1 MFVMVE
7 KGPGAFSL
15 RFVCN
20 EDVLTDLRAQGALD
34 TFLTDVDELY
44 VEFRKRM
51 RNALRSLTSPRSVRE
66 VRRRCT
72 AYDSA
77 RTNMPSPDLAKF

>member
-1 MFVMVE
+1 MKRGKEVRDSNGQPTGAEAPKEIPVLMFVMVE

-20 EDVLTDLRAQGALD
+20 EDVLTNLRAQGALD

-44 VEFRKRM
+44 SEFRKRFED
-51 RNALRSLTSPRSVRE
+51 TKTRE
-66 VRRRCT
+66 RP
-72 AYDSA
+72 
-77 RTNMPSPDLAKF
+77 N

>member
-1 MFVMVE
+1 MKRGKEVRDSKGQPTGLEAPKEVPVLMLVMVE

-34 TFLTDVDELY
+34 TFLTDVDD
-44 VEFRKRM
+44 
-51 RNALRSLTSPRSVRE
+51 LRGISQ
-66 VRRRCT
+66 
-72 AYDSA
+72 AI
-77 RTNMPSPDLAKF
+77 

>member
-1 MFVMVE
+1 MKRGKEVCDSKGQPTGSEAPKEVPVLMFVMVE
-7 KGPGAFSL
+7 KGRGAFSL

-44 VEFRKRM
+44 AEFRKRFED
-51 RNALRSLTSPRSVRE
+51 TKTRE
-66 VRRRCT
+66 RP
-72 AYDSA
+72 
-77 RTNMPSPDLAKF
+77 N

>member
-1 MFVMVE
+1 MKRGKEVRDSKGQPTGSEAPKEVPVLMFVMVE

-34 TFLTDVDELY
+34 MFLADVDELY
-44 VEFRKRM
+44 AEFRKRFED
-51 RNALRSLTSPRSVRE
+51 TKTRE
-66 VRRRCT
+66 RP
-72 AYDSA
+72 
-77 RTNMPSPDLAKF
+77 N

>member
-1 MFVMVE
+1 VE

-20 EDVLTDLRAQGALD
+20 EDVLTDLRAQGALE

-44 VEFRKRM
+44 AEFRKRFED
-51 RNALRSLTSPRSVRE
+51 TKTRE
-66 VRRRCT
+66 RP
-72 AYDSA
+72 
-77 RTNMPSPDLAKF
+77 N

>member
-1 MFVMVE
+1 MKRGKEVRDSKGQPTGAEAPKEVPVLMFVMVE

-34 TFLTDVDELY
+34 TFLADVDELY
-44 VEFRKRM
+44 AEFRKRFED
-51 RNALRSLTSPRSVRE
+51 TKTRE
-66 VRRRCT
+66 RP
-72 AYDSA
+72 
-77 RTNMPSPDLAKF
+77 N

>member
-1 MFVMVE
+1 MENMKEVRDSKGQPTGAEAPKEVPVLMFVMVE

-34 TFLTDVDELY
+34 TFLTDVDELDA
-44 VEFRKRM
+44 EFRKRFED
-51 RNALRSLTSPRSVRE
+51 TKTRE
-66 VRRRCT
+66 RP
-72 AYDSA
+72 
-77 RTNMPSPDLAKF
+77 N

>member
-34 TFLTDVDELY
+34 TFLTDVESSTWNFASALKI
-44 VEFRKRM
+44 RKLA
-51 RNALRSLTSPRSVRE
+51 NAETDSRSPVFPSRHRLRE
-66 VRRRCT
+66 CT
-72 AYDSA
+72 A
-77 RTNMPSPDLAKF
+77 

>member
-20 EDVLTDLRAQGALD
+20 EDVLPDLRAQGALD

-44 VEFRKRM
+44 AEFRKRFED
-51 RNALRSLTSPRSVRE
+51 TKTRE
-66 VRRRCT
+66 RP
-72 AYDSA
+72 
-77 RTNMPSPDLAKF
+77 N

>member
-1 MFVMVE
+1 MKHGKEVRDSKGQPTGSEAPKEVPVLMFVMVE

-34 TFLTDVDELY
+34 TFLTDVNEFY
-44 VEFRKRM
+44 VEFRQRFE
-51 RNALRSLTSPRSVRE
+51 TRE
-66 VRRRCT
+66 RP
-72 AYDSA
+72 
-77 RTNMPSPDLAKF
+77 N

>member
-1 MFVMVE
+1 MKRGKEVRDSKGQPTRSEAPKEVPLLMFVMVE
-7 KGPGAFSL
+7 KRGAFSL

-44 VEFRKRM
+44 AEFRKRFED
-51 RNALRSLTSPRSVRE
+51 TKTRE
-66 VRRRCT
+66 RP
-72 AYDSA
+72 
-77 RTNMPSPDLAKF
+77 N

>member
-1 MFVMVE
+1 MKRGKEVRDSKGQPAGSGAPKEVPVLMFVMV
-7 KGPGAFSL
+7 KRGPGAFSL

-44 VEFRKRM
+44 MEFRKR
-51 RNALRSLTSPRSVRE
+51 LETRE
-66 VRRRCT
+66 RP
-72 AYDSA
+72 
-77 RTNMPSPDLAKF
+77 N

>member
-1 MFVMVE
+1 MKRGKEVRDSKGQPTGSEAPKEVPALMFVMVE

-20 EDVLTDLRAQGALD
+20 EHVLTDLREQGALD

-44 VEFRKRM
+44 AEFRKRFED
-51 RNALRSLTSPRSVRE
+51 TKTRE
-66 VRRRCT
+66 RP
-72 AYDSA
+72 
-77 RTNMPSPDLAKF
+77 N

>member
-7 KGPGAFSL
+7 KGLGAFAL

-20 EDVLTDLRAQGALD
+20 EDVLTDLRAQGALA

-44 VEFRKRM
+44 AEFRKRFED
-51 RNALRSLTSPRSVRE
+51 TKTRE
-66 VRRRCT
+66 RP
-72 AYDSA
+72 
-77 RTNMPSPDLAKF
+77 N

>member
-1 MFVMVE
+1 MKRGKEVRDSKGQPTGSEAPKQVPVLMFVVVE

-20 EDVLTDLRAQGALD
+20 EDVLTDLWAQGALD

-44 VEFRKRM
+44 AEFRKRFEG
-51 RNALRSLTSPRSVRE
+51 TKTRE
-66 VRRRCT
+66 RP
-72 AYDSA
+72 
-77 RTNMPSPDLAKF
+77 N